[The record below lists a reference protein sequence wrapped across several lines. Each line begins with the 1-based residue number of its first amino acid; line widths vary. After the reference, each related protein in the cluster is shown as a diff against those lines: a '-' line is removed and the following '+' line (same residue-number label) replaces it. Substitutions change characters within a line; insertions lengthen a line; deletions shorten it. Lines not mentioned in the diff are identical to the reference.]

1 MSNRKNQAIEAH
13 CDFCKK
19 SKTEC
24 GGQLVAGPGAMANGR
39 QSDEE
44 ENVWICPACV
54 GLIAVMFHEEGVE
67 VMTKPPEA
75 EEQPLP
81 ELVVPD
87 PRQIKKYLDQYVIGA
102 NHAKRILS
110 VAVANHY
117 KRLVTPVDDFLK
129 DVQIEK
135 SNILMIGPTGSGKT
149 LLARTLAKIL
159 NVPFAIGDATT
170 MTEAGYVG
178 EDVENLL
185 LRLLRDANMH
195 LKAAQRGIL
204 YVDEID
210 KIGRTN
216 QNMSLT
222 RDVSGEGVQQS
233 LLKMLEGTIAQ
244 VPPQGGRKHPDGNYI
259 PFDTTNV
266 LFICGGTFVGLTDIV
281 KKRIGAGQIGFGAK
295 LKSDVEEDDLL
306 RQVSTDDLVEFG
318 MIPEFV
324 GRLPVRTS
332 LDKMTE
338 EGLVRVLTE
347 PHDALVKQYQKICHM
362 DQVDLK
368 FDEEACREIAKKA
381 LLRETGARALR
392 GVVEEVMLDIMFD
405 IADHKG
411 QEIVIT
417 GERVRRLA
425 A

>member
-1 MSNRKNQAIEAH
+1 MSEPY

-19 SKTEC
+19 PKSEV
-24 GGQLVAGPGAMANGR
+24 GGQLVAGPGCVENGR
-39 QSDEE
+39 IGE
-44 ENVWICPACV
+44 VWICPDCV
-54 GLIAVMFHEEGVE
+54 GIIAVMYHKEGVE
-67 VMTKPPEA
+67 VTVKP
-75 EEQPLP
+75 EEQELPLP

-87 PRQIKKYLDQYVIGA
+87 PREIKSHLDQFVIGQM
-102 NHAKRILS
+102 HAKRVLS

-117 KRLVTPVDDFLK
+117 KRLVSPKDDFMSE
-129 DVQIEK
+129 VQIEK
-135 SNILMIGPTGSGKT
+135 SNILMVGPTGSGKT
-149 LLARTLAKIL
+149 LLARMLAKVL
-159 NVPFAIGDATT
+159 GVPFAIGDATT

-185 LRLLRDANMH
+185 LRLLRDANMN
-195 LKAAQRGIL
+195 LKAAERGIL

-210 KIGRTN
+210 KIGRTS
-216 QNMSLT
+216 QGTSMT

-244 VPPQGGRKHPDGNYI
+244 VPLKGGRKHPEAEYI
-259 PFDTTNV
+259 PFNTENV

-281 KKRIGAGQIGFGAK
+281 KRRIGGGSMGFNT
-295 LKSDVEEDDLL
+295 KSEDDVQEDELL

-318 MIPEFV
+318 LIPEFI
-324 GRLPVRTS
+324 GRLPVRTA
-332 LDKMTE
+332 LEKMTE

-347 PHDALVKQYQKICHM
+347 PNNALVKQYQKICHM
-362 DQVDLK
+362 DKVDLR

-381 LLRETGARALR
+381 IKRETGARALR

-405 IADHKG
+405 ISDHKG
-411 QEIVIT
+411 CEIVIT
-417 GERVRRLA
+417 GERVRKLA